1 MEEEKVIEFTEEEIS
16 MLQIF
21 CQDTLA
27 LEPQNAALATSILAK
42 LSGAESSNITIRE
55 QLSLKKRGRPRR
67 NPVQLQNE
75 TLATPEPKPIEVT
88 SETPVL
94 IEEQVQETQPLTIS
108 DNSELNQ
115 KETEQIGTLVNN
127 QKLNFLQLLL
137 QKIRPAA
144 RS

>member
-1 MEEEKVIEFTEEEIS
+1 MALAPELILCFGILAVFCTSLGES
-16 MLQIF
+16 MF
-21 CQDTLA
+21 SKA
-27 LEPQNAALATSILAK
+27 WKAALATSILAK